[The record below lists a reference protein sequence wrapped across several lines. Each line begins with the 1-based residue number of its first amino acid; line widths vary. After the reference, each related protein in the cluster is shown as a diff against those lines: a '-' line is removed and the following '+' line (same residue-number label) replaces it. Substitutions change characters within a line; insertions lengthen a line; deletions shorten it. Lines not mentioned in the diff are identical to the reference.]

1 MHPFFRQK
9 IDEAKVDNAALC
21 PIPVDQSSKSQSVK
35 LGATINIDSEER

>member
-9 IDEAKVDNAALC
+9 IAKVDNAALC